1 MAIDCRAA
9 PFRLAASNWRALCC
23 GIDLTRG
30 TRFRTE
36 ENKGTCACTH
46 GKGEVTDGYKATVD
60 AVTKVL
66 ISEGAQAEFLHR
78 ANEEQQPRRL
88 DRDPYHAA

>member
-1 MAIDCRAA
+1 LTAEPRHFVLLRRIGARYAA
-9 PFRLAASNWRALCC
+9 V
-23 GIDLTRG
+23 IDLIRG

-46 GKGEVTDGYKATVD
+46 GKGAVTDGYKATVD

-78 ANEEQQPRRL
+78 VNEDQQPL